1 MNGTVPAPSPLVV
14 GVAALAGLLLLL
26 GGVAAFAASSRRRVR
41 AEEEPQAEPR
51 PGRPVA
57 RPAFAEDDLPGFRAA
72 PPGTPTPVAPAHRP
86 VVDRRRRRSRLLAA
100 AAVGV
105 LLLSGA
111 VTVLVAGTRGP
122 VAAGP
127 SPAASASSPPLP
139 AAEPVPGDVG
149 ARLTAAGLVLARV
162 PVGVTAGFPRVSVST
177 SGDRALL
184 HLELPTANCLLS
196 EAPARPEDGGCQ
208 ATTTEFADLRTPSL
222 RVDRAGGRLTF
233 SGRTPTYL
241 RPDGAPPV
249 WTGHS
254 YDLTVTVDLPA
265 PSGDAPL
272 PTAGTVTIADQT
284 APTLPD
290 PALTT
295 VTYGS

>member
-1 MNGTVPAPSPLVV
+1 M
-14 GVAALAGLLLLL
+14 VA
-26 GGVAAFAASSRRRVR
+26 
-41 AEEEPQAEPR
+41 
-51 PGRPVA
+51 
-57 RPAFAEDDLPGFRAA
+57 
-72 PPGTPTPVAPAHRP
+72 
-86 VVDRRRRRSRLLAA
+86 
-100 AAVGV
+100 
-105 LLLSGA
+105 
-111 VTVLVAGTRGP
+111 LVAGTRGP
-122 VAAGP
+122 VAADP
-127 SPAASASSPPLP
+127 SSAASPLASLTGPTPE
-139 AAEPVPGDVG
+139 AVPGDVG
-149 ARLTAAGLVLARV
+149 AQLAAAGLVLARV
-162 PVGVTAGFPRVSVST
+162 PVGVTAGFPRVSVTT

-184 HLELPTANCLLS
+184 HLELPTANCLLP

-222 RVDRAGGRLTF
+222 RVGRAGGRLTF

-254 YDLTVTVDLPA
+254 YDLTVTVELPA
-265 PSGDAPL
+265 PSGDAPQ
-272 PTAGTVTIADQT
+272 PTAGTVTIAGQT